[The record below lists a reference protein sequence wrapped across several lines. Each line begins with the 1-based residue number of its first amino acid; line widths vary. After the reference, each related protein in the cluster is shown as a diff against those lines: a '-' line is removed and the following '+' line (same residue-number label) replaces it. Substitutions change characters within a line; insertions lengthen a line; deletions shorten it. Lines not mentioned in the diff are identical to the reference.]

1 MAAIPLSW
9 NDPMF
14 SSVTSSGSV
23 TLKNGG
29 TLSDRSITDTGS
41 AASVVGLGSFTLDG
55 VRINSAEG
63 VRIGGGGDI
72 VINNSYIE
80 TTGKP
85 GDHADGI
92 QAYAPG
98 STGNVTITN
107 TTIVS
112 HNSNA
117 TAGMFVADDYN
128 GTFTFNNVVF
138 QGGPFGLRL
147 NADDKDLS
155 VALKD
160 VYFVGP
166 FQYDPILFQ
175 EVNADINITQWD
187 NVRYATIVN
196 GELVPGALIS
206 PPFPVVGGAT
216 APTPA
221 PAPTPDTTLAA
232 PHIASYS
239 TDSGKVGDGITND
252 NTLTLTGSA
261 PANTTVNV
269 YDGASKVG
277 TAQVNSSGQ
286 WSVTTS
292 ALSDGFH
299 KLTATDTN
307 SVGKTSAA
315 SEALSVTI
323 DTYAPT
329 APKMGIYSTSG
340 VAVSG
345 TTANNDIILK
355 GTAEASTTVKVFDG
369 GNQIG
374 TATTNSSGA
383 WSFEA
388 TDLANGGHNF
398 TSKAMDAA
406 GNTSS
411 ASAASGISVSAPTTA
426 PTTTSGKIIESAGA
440 TSLVESG
447 DKYYLNSSSG
457 SGPSL
462 KINGVAFVDGTDG
475 TWAPIGAEKTTTG
488 YQVAWKEAST
498 GLYTAWN
505 TDNNGNYVSHVSTL
519 TGSTSGGVV
528 SGTSSGLK
536 SLETSFHQDLNG
548 DGQIGASSAAA
559 PTVPT
564 SGQTIVGSTG
574 NDTLKSTTGD
584 DFLVGNGGDDTFVF
598 ADNFGNDTI
607 KDFDAVGW
615 RHDTIEFSK
624 SVFDDFAS
632 VQSHASQVGQD
643 VVISTG
649 SNSLTLKNATLSGL
663 DHYDFH
669 FA

>member
-14 SSVTSSGSV
+14 SGVTSSGSV

-29 TLSDRSITDTGS
+29 TISNKSITDSGDI
-41 AASVVGLGSFTLDG
+41 ASVVGNGSFTMDG
-55 VRINSAEG
+55 VRINSTEG
-63 VRIGGGGDI
+63 VRLGGSGDI

-80 TTGKP
+80 TTGKS

-107 TTIVS
+107 TRPSYPTIVTLPPGCLS
-112 HNSNA
+112 PMTITEPSRS
-117 TAGMFVADDYN
+117 TTWCFK
-128 GTFTFNNVVF
+128 VVHSVCA
-138 QGGPFGLRL
+138 LR
-147 NADDKDLS
+147 DDKDLS

-166 FQYDPILFQ
+166 FEYDPFLLQ
-175 EVNADINITQWD
+175 EVNADIHITQWD

-196 GELVPGALIS
+196 GELVPGDLIKA
-206 PPFPVVGGAT
+206 PFAVEGGGTT

-221 PAPTPDTTLAA
+221 PSPAPAPTPGTTLAA

-239 TDSGKVGDGITND
+239 TDSGKLGDGITND
-252 NTLTLTGSA
+252 NILTLTGSA
-261 PANTTVNV
+261 PASTTVNLF
-269 YDGASKVG
+269 DGTSKVG

-315 SEALSVTI
+315 SEAISVTI
-323 DTYAPT
+323 DTHAPT

-340 VAVSG
+340 AAVSG
-345 TTANNDIILK
+345 TTANNDFILK
-355 GTAEASTTVKVFDG
+355 GTAEASSTVKVFDADK
-369 GNQIG
+369 QIG
-374 TATTNSSGA
+374 TATTNSSGV

-411 ASAASGISVSAPTTA
+411 ASAASGITVSAPTTA
-426 PTTTSGKIIESAGA
+426 PAPTTASIDFTNVYEGWNDTATIKGTANPYTQIKLLDGTQSLGSVKAASDGSWTFKTSALSDTVHTFSAQQIDSTGRVVA
-440 TSLVESG
+440 TSS
-447 DKYYLNSSSG
+447 DKAIL
-457 SGPSL
+457 
-462 KINGVAFVDGTDG
+462 GTTRSD
-475 TWAPIGAEKTTTG
+475 
-488 YQVAWKEAST
+488 
-498 GLYTAWN
+498 
-505 TDNNGNYVSHVSTL
+505 TL
-519 TGSTSGGVV
+519 T
-528 SGTSSGLK
+528 
-536 SLETSFHQDLNG
+536 
-548 DGQIGASSAAA
+548 
-559 PTVPT
+559 
-564 SGQTIVGSTG
+564 
-574 NDTLKSTTGD
+574 STTGD
-584 DFLVGNGGDDTFVF
+584 DLLVGNGGSDTFVF

-607 KDFDAVGW
+607 KDFEANYAVGG
-615 RHDTIEFSK
+615 RHDTIQFSK

-632 VQSHASQVGQD
+632 MQSHASQVGQD